1 MIFMFEA
8 KFKPLQLTEKDSLYP
23 AQRNKS
29 KFSDKNKKI
38 KWFFWL
44 FTQESVKKD
53 VANENKIERNG

>member
-1 MIFMFEA
+1 M
-8 KFKPLQLTEKDSLYP
+8 EKDSLYP